1 MESGVVL
8 IVCDCSTE
16 GTVVHPDGIGLT
28 WACPPVIAWPSHCLF
43 FPSWFC
49 ARPSSCGLCLT
60 SATLPPPPLR
70 GRRRRQSTCRCCG
83 LPPPAATMQNVLQ
96 ELGLNVAAQSAADAV
111 AVPPSGAQ
119 PANADVSN
127 SAAATPASPPS
138 VQLSGSDEPVPE
150 SVQQMMLD
158 SFFSQEEGKE
168 RRAGQA
174 RAAAAAGFA
183 PTPVAGGPIINTGMA
198 TVDGTCSSTPSP
210 AESETVLVPAANQV
224 GTQPR
229 SGAVAD
235 DAGERAQGRR
245 LRNRSGASGGS
256 GIHRPRQSAAVE
268 PAFEF
273 STLRPFTHYAKSTE
287 SFVSLWMLSVVA
299 LWPQAGASAKRRRLN
314 AEGADCPGAGENSAE
329 GTNVAEKTWMTRIRT
344 ACAFA
349 DFIGRTVCIHDG
361 DERPSDAEIDR
372 GVRKFFTCM
381 TPFTKLTIIAFLKCR
396 RAGYSIAGRAQTL
409 TPVTL
414 KDYTS
419 GLSFL
424 FAEAKLDG
432 PLGVVPLVKDCPERN
447 SPWQM
452 KGVAELNN
460 EKKVR
465 ADPGTFI
472 GNPMATAD
480 VKNFR
485 GAANKE
491 ARQCGEQ
498 SLSSAPVTPEI
509 MAALHAE
516 LFRSHLSPPSP
527 PAPHA
532 RPTPSAPSDPAPLS
546 NGCMEAAPASSPPAS
561 QGKSLRVKA
570 ARLSGYSPPSVGQ
583 ADMLTYVYYVV
594 AFLTLARPVTINYM
608 TFDDVTFPDLKLAEN
623 FEFFQR
629 YVQWAQDLA
638 GDTAGGG
645 WWRCAGVFALAN
657 DGFSPSVVASLFLVA
672 NCFPLSGLG
681 LLCPCAGTTPVS
693 MSLVP
698 LSHQCLLLSHR
709 HKHHRFVNLRLR
721 LTKTGTSTTDVMTVR
736 LFSFFTQ
743 VSAKDER
750 ELGQMGWVH
759 CRSEH
764 LNFPQL
770 FHALLLFAC
779 SAPGVGM
786 DVNILL
792 QQPLFPS
799 LLVRSVSGAVRL
811 FKSRSETEINT
822 RFLADL
828 TRIGQDLM
836 NGERACRLYGF
847 RRGGAQALL
856 DATGLFEQV
865 MRLGGWSASS
875 GSFFRYVAAMNTRG
889 TLRSTLRSF
898 RQDEITQV
906 VSQVTASFGMWTS
919 GVVRDVCLR
928 AIGGDGVIDHD
939 AIAAIES
946 DHVKKLCSLLCQCVL
961 TLRFGTVAAY
971 TSDEEK

>member
-1 MESGVVL
+1 
-8 IVCDCSTE
+8 
-16 GTVVHPDGIGLT
+16 
-28 WACPPVIAWPSHCLF
+28 
-43 FPSWFC
+43 
-49 ARPSSCGLCLT
+49 
-60 SATLPPPPLR
+60 
-70 GRRRRQSTCRCCG
+70 
-83 LPPPAATMQNVLQ
+83 MQNVLQ

-460 EKKVR
+460 
-465 ADPGTFI
+465 
-472 GNPMATAD
+472 
-480 VKNFR
+480 
-485 GAANKE
+485 
-491 ARQCGEQ
+491 
-498 SLSSAPVTPEI
+498 
-509 MAALHAE
+509 
-516 LFRSHLSPPSP
+516 
-527 PAPHA
+527 
-532 RPTPSAPSDPAPLS
+532 
-546 NGCMEAAPASSPPAS
+546 
-561 QGKSLRVKA
+561 
-570 ARLSGYSPPSVGQ
+570 
-583 ADMLTYVYYVV
+583 
-594 AFLTLARPVTINYM
+594 
-608 TFDDVTFPDLKLAEN
+608 
-623 FEFFQR
+623 
-629 YVQWAQDLA
+629 
-638 GDTAGGG
+638 
-645 WWRCAGVFALAN
+645 
-657 DGFSPSVVASLFLVA
+657 
-672 NCFPLSGLG
+672 
-681 LLCPCAGTTPVS
+681 
-693 MSLVP
+693 
-698 LSHQCLLLSHR
+698 
-709 HKHHRFVNLRLR
+709 
-721 LTKTGTSTTDVMTVR
+721 
-736 LFSFFTQ
+736 
-743 VSAKDER
+743 
-750 ELGQMGWVH
+750 
-759 CRSEH
+759 
-764 LNFPQL
+764 
-770 FHALLLFAC
+770 
-779 SAPGVGM
+779 
-786 DVNILL
+786 
-792 QQPLFPS
+792 
-799 LLVRSVSGAVRL
+799 
-811 FKSRSETEINT
+811 
-822 RFLADL
+822 
-828 TRIGQDLM
+828 
-836 NGERACRLYGF
+836 
-847 RRGGAQALL
+847 
-856 DATGLFEQV
+856 
-865 MRLGGWSASS
+865 
-875 GSFFRYVAAMNTRG
+875 
-889 TLRSTLRSF
+889 
-898 RQDEITQV
+898 
-906 VSQVTASFGMWTS
+906 
-919 GVVRDVCLR
+919 
-928 AIGGDGVIDHD
+928 
-939 AIAAIES
+939 
-946 DHVKKLCSLLCQCVL
+946 
-961 TLRFGTVAAY
+961 
-971 TSDEEK
+971 